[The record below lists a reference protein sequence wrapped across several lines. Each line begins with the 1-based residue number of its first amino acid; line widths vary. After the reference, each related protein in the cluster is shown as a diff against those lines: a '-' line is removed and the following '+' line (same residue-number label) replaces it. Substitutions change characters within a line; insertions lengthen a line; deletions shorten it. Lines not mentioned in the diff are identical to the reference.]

1 MESWLV
7 AYDYS
12 ENLQMQIIDI
22 DADELEK
29 ISLPVELI
37 ANNIIPQLD
46 EITRENL
53 TSVNGIDG
61 IIMLF
66 LLLLISRKMQ
76 GTL

>member
-1 MESWLV
+1 MA